1 VLGLAEVRTRQWGGL
16 AITGIIAVHGLA
28 LGYPLALGRRS
39 ELTLMRCFCTAVIE
53 CVRGV
58 PLISPLFMAAIMFI
72 GVLDVFTTQ
81 RAATRTGPASRPRPI
96 PSQRAS
102 MPSSAS
108 R

>member
-1 VLGLAEVRTRQWGGL
+1 MLGLAEVRTRQWGGL

-39 ELTLMRCFCTAVIE
+39 ELTPMRWFCTAVIE

-72 GVLDVFTTQ
+72 GVLDVFTQ
-81 RAATRTGPASRPRPI
+81 RPATRTGPASRPRPI